1 MLTLREAW
9 ARVKEK
15 LREVLYIILNYLRQ
29 LDPVDYVRAYQV
41 LMDSAQSRKELV
53 LTILEFIF
61 QKLGREVL
69 SNINRNAIEWSAL

>member
-69 SNINRNAIEWSAL
+69 SNINRNAIE